1 MCIRDRDE
9 DIASEL
15 NKLAAIYKQ
24 YYDKAE
30 KELSAKTA
38 KAAIDEK
45 NLRDELK
52 KADEDVYKRQVL
64 CEMHS
69 VC

>member
-1 MCIRDRDE
+1 MIEDE

-15 NKLAAIYKQ
+15 NRLAAIYKQ

-38 KAAIDEK
+38 RAAIDEK
-45 NLRDELK
+45 NLRDELQK
-52 KADEDVYKRQVL
+52 GR
-64 CEMHS
+64 
-69 VC
+69 

>member
-1 MCIRDRDE
+1 MIEDE

-15 NKLAAIYKQ
+15 NRLAAIYKQ

-38 KAAIDEK
+38 RAAIDEK

-52 KADEDVYKRQVL
+52 KADEKHFQVL
-64 CEMHS
+64 FSCI
-69 VC
+69 

>member
-1 MCIRDRDE
+1 MIEDE

-30 KELSAKTA
+30 K
-38 KAAIDEK
+38 
-45 NLRDELK
+45 NFQLRQLK
-52 KADEDVYKRQVL
+52 QL
-64 CEMHS
+64 
-69 VC
+69 